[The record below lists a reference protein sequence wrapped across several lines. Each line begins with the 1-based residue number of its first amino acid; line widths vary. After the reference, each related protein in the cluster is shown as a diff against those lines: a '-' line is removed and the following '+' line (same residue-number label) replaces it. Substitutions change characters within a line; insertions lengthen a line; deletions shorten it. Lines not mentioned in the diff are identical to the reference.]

1 MSGGTAGDVPR
12 QRVAAAPAVAA
23 GLVLLIVFAAGC
35 SEHPAGGEAQ
45 PPASRVAG
53 APGPPDRVALI
64 RDQHLPNVELT
75 TQEGRKVR
83 FYDDLVKGKV
93 VAINFM
99 FATCR
104 KACPAATQNLA
115 EVQDA
120 LGERMGRDVT
130 LLSISLDPERDTP
143 EVLRGYA
150 QAHGAK
156 PGWYFLTGKRDDIEL
171 LRRKLG
177 AYELDPVLDA
187 DKTQHAGIVILGNEP
202 RGRWKA
208 IAALSKPV
216 RIRQAIERTILP
228 VTQWPTGEAVVNEA
242 PYEESEASKRLVE
255 PADLSGLPLRD

>member
-1 MSGGTAGDVPR
+1 MTGETVDDRPR
-12 QRVAAAPAVAA
+12 QMMAVAPAVAA

-104 KACPAATQNLA
+104 NACPGATKNLVA
-115 EVQDA
+115 VQKA
-120 LGERMGRDVT
+120 LGDRFAPGVT
-130 LLSISLDPERDTP
+130 FLSISLDAERDTP

-150 QAHGAK
+150 EAHGVG
-156 PGWYFLTGKRDDIEL
+156 PGWYFLTGKHDDIEL

-187 DKTQHAGIVILGNEP
+187 DRSQHAGIVILGNEP

-228 VTQWPTGEAVVNEA
+228 PSQWPTGEAVVNEA
-242 PYEESEASKRLVE
+242 PYEDSEQRVE
-255 PADLSGLPLRD
+255 PAALSDLPGRD

>member
-1 MSGGTAGDVPR
+1 MTCGTTGKALRWTLG
-12 QRVAAAPAVAA
+12 APAPVASLA
-23 GLVLLIVFAAGC
+23 LLLVLIAAGC
-35 SEHPAGGEAQ
+35 SDHPDGGATQ
-45 PPASRVAG
+45 PAAPRVA

-75 TQEGRKVR
+75 SHEGRKVR

-104 KACPAATQNLA
+104 KACPAATQNLV

-120 LGERMGRDVT
+120 LGDRIGRDVT
-130 LLSISLDPERDTP
+130 LLSITLDPERDTP

-177 AYELDPVLDA
+177 AYELDPILDA

-255 PADLSGLPLRD
+255 PADLSRLPLRD

>member
-1 MSGGTAGDVPR
+1 MTCGTTGKALRWTLG
-12 QRVAAAPAVAA
+12 APAPVASLA
-23 GLVLLIVFAAGC
+23 LLLVLIAAGC
-35 SEHPAGGEAQ
+35 SDHPDGGATQ
-45 PPASRVAG
+45 PAAPRVA

-75 TQEGRKVR
+75 THEGRKVR

-104 KACPAATQNLA
+104 KACPAATQNLV

-120 LGERMGRDVT
+120 LGDRMGRDVT
-130 LLSISLDPERDTP
+130 LLSITLDPERDTP

-177 AYELDPVLDA
+177 AYELDPILDA

-255 PADLSGLPLRD
+255 PADLSRLPLRD